1 MEIRTKYHGVIEAEQ
16 NDILHFQNG
25 IPGFLDEKSFILLK
39 LDQDSPFYILQ
50 STETAELGFV
60 IVNPFQFFTT
70 YEFDL
75 SDNDKTQL
83 KLTSEQDVA
92 IYTILNVKDP
102 FEHSTANLQAP
113 IVLNTKNNEAKQIIL
128 NNPRYQTKQSLFSEK
143 AMK

>member
-16 NDILHFQNG
+16 KDILHFQNG

-50 STETAELGFV
+50 STKTAELGFV

-70 YEFDL
+70 YEFEL
-75 SDNDKTQL
+75 SDNDKAQL
-83 KLTSEQDVA
+83 KLISKEDVA
-92 IYTILNVKDP
+92 VYTILNVKDP

-113 IVLNTKNNEAKQIIL
+113 IVLNKENSEAKQIIL
-128 NNPRYQTKQSLFSEK
+128 NDPRYQTKQRLFPEK
-143 AMK
+143 AVK

>member
-16 NDILHFQNG
+16 KDIVHFQNG
-25 IPGFLDEKSFILLK
+25 IPGFLEEKTFILLK

-50 STETAELGFV
+50 STNTAELGFV

-83 KLTSEQDVA
+83 KLESKQDVVV
-92 IYTILNVKDP
+92 YTILNVKDP
-102 FEHSTANLQAP
+102 FEDSTANLQAP
-113 IVLNTKNNEAKQIIL
+113 IVLNARKNEAKQIIL
-128 NNPRYQTKQSLFSEK
+128 NDPLYQTKQRLFPEK
-143 AMK
+143 IVK

>member
-16 NDILHFQNG
+16 KDIVHFQNG
-25 IPGFLDEKSFILLK
+25 IPGFLEEKSFILLK

-50 STETAELGFV
+50 STNTAELGFV

-83 KLTSEQDVA
+83 KLESKQDVVV
-92 IYTILNVKDP
+92 YTILNVKDP
-102 FEHSTANLQAP
+102 FEDSTANLQAP
-113 IVLNTKNNEAKQIIL
+113 IVLNTSNNEAKQIIL
-128 NNPRYQTKQSLFSEK
+128 NDPRYQTKQSIFSENAVK
-143 AMK
+143 

>member
-25 IPGFLDEKSFILLK
+25 IPGFLEEKSFILLK
-39 LDQDSPFYILQ
+39 LDGESPFIILQ
-50 STETAELGFV
+50 SAETAELGFV

-75 SDNDKTQL
+75 TDNDKDQL

-92 IYTILNVKDP
+92 VYTILNVKDP
-102 FEHSTANLQAP
+102 FELTTANLQAP
-113 IVLNTKNNEAKQIIL
+113 VVVNSRNNEAKQIIL
-128 NNPRYQTKQSLFSEK
+128 NDPRYQAKQRLFPEK
-143 AMK
+143 AVK

>member
-1 MEIRTKYHGVIEAEQ
+1 MEIQTKYHGVIEAEQ
-16 NDILHFQNG
+16 KNIVHFQNG
-25 IPGFLDEKSFILLK
+25 IPGFLEEKSFILLQ
-39 LDQDSPFYILQ
+39 LDNESPFYILQ

-60 IVNPFQFFTT
+60 IVNPFQFFTK

-75 SDNDKTQL
+75 SDKDKAQL

-92 IYTILNVKDP
+92 AYAILNVKDP

-128 NNPRYQTKQSLFSEK
+128 NDPRYQTKQSIFSENAVK
-143 AMK
+143 